1 MFKRIWYLIF
11 NKKEKIM
18 PTTTKERADTR
29 HLEDQLRNQ
38 ATQIGSLRIRVGEL
52 VDEMQAMKTDI
63 VQFRKTLSKDLT
75 EIVEYVAK
83 K

>member
-18 PTTTKERADTR
+18 PTTTEERADTR
-29 HLEDQLRNQ
+29 HLEDQLHQHGVRLGKLQ
-38 ATQIGSLRIRVGEL
+38 SRISEL
-52 VDEMQAMKTDI
+52 VDEITVMKTDI
-63 VQFRKTLSKDLT
+63 VQFRETLSKDLT
-75 EIVEYVAK
+75 EIIEYVAK